1 MSYYQETQQTMTKVS
16 TVSQLLD
23 FPGHIPI
30 INRCIST
37 FNAKQSTIHFCST
50 RTYLSRGGRVTRA
63 EWAEPAAEWVE
74 PAAQLSAAGQLEPQ
88 IPV

>member
-1 MSYYQETQQTMTKVS
+1 MTKVS
-16 TVSQLLD
+16 ISQPCLS
-23 FPGHIPI
+23 GHIPI
-30 INRCIST
+30 
-37 FNAKQSTIHFCST
+37 HVGST
-50 RTYLSRGGRVTRA
+50 RTYLSRGGRVMRA